1 MWEVRMLHN
10 ADHPTP
16 WEQMLMKTALALASA
31 LLLATTVQAQTG
43 ESRCVTDFK
52 AEQARI
58 EREAMAR
65 APAPGSDQ
73 ATQQRFMQGVHTQLK
88 AAADRAEACEA
99 ASRPKPGSPA
109 AQAAIARD
117 QQCKDTATRELDKI
131 KLPNQPSFEQQR
143 AYREAETR
151 ILDGMMDCVRK
162 AR

>member
-1 MWEVRMLHN
+1 
-10 ADHPTP
+10 
-16 WEQMLMKTALALASA
+16 MKHLLTLCCVALLASTA
-31 LLLATTVQAQTG
+31 QAKDP
-43 ESRCVTDFK
+43 RCMAQYE
-52 AEQARI
+52 AEAERI
-58 EREAMAR
+58 QREAMAR

-109 AQAAIARD
+109 AQAAIARE

-131 KLPNQPSFEQQR
+131 KLPDKPSFEQQR

>member
-16 WEQMLMKTALALASA
+16 WEQMLMKTALALACA

-43 ESRCVTDFK
+43 ESRCVTDFR

-99 ASRPKPGSPA
+99 ASRPQPGSPA
-109 AQAAIARD
+109 ARPRRRPSHAISSARKRRHGSSTRSS
-117 QQCKDTATRELDKI
+117 CRTSPASSSNVPTVRRRPASWTA
-131 KLPNQPSFEQQR
+131 
-143 AYREAETR
+143 
-151 ILDGMMDCVRK
+151 
-162 AR
+162 

>member
-1 MWEVRMLHN
+1 
-10 ADHPTP
+10 
-16 WEQMLMKTALALASA
+16 MKHLLTLCCF
-31 LLLATTVQAQTG
+31 LLLAATAQAKDP
-43 ESRCVTDFK
+43 RCLAQYEVE
-52 AEQARI
+52 AERI
-58 EREAMAR
+58 QREAMAR

-73 ATQQRFMQGVHTQLK
+73 ATQQRFMQGIHTQLK

-117 QQCKDTATRELDKI
+117 QQCKDTATRELERI
-131 KLPNQPSFEQQR
+131 KLPNNPSFDQQR

-151 ILDGMMDCVRK
+151 ILDTMMDCTRR